1 MPLFN
6 DRAATKPLT
15 FLYLLE
21 VDELRLPMKRAVL
34 FDLEGT
40 LVETVYQQRSEAVN
54 QLRRE
59 TKKKLIEL
67 GVPAEA
73 LGELVRS
80 TLLRNQ
86 AYEWVETN
94 LSRAEAARFHSEL
107 DAFMKPFEMRSA
119 RLARIYPDTLEAL
132 EELATGGVEM
142 GMATNTSREAAD
154 YMLGNLG
161 LNRFFNVVVTRNDAP
176 RLKPDAAMIHAA
188 VARMGVAIG
197 WLVGDAMFDAEAAA
211 NAGLRSIIVRR
222 DGMRPSFANDY
233 FINSLNRVPS
243 IVFKG

>member
-1 MPLFN
+1 MN
-6 DRAATKPLT
+6 KAI
-15 FLYLLE
+15 
-21 VDELRLPMKRAVL
+21 L

-40 LVETVYQQRSEAVN
+40 LVETVYQRRREVVDH
-54 QLRRE
+54 LRRE
-59 TKKKLIEL
+59 TKRKLIDL
-67 GVPAEA
+67 GVPASI
-73 LGELVRS
+73 LSSLIRS

-94 LSRAEAARFHSEL
+94 LSQVEAARFHAKL

-154 YMLGNLG
+154 DMLGNLG
-161 LNRFFNVVVTRNDAP
+161 LKRFFNVVVTRSDAP

-188 VARMGVAIG
+188 VARMGVAVG

-222 DGMRPSFANDY
+222 DGLRPSFANDY
-233 FINSLNRVPS
+233 FINSLSRVPS

>member
-1 MPLFN
+1 M
-6 DRAATKPLT
+6 KPL
-15 FLYLLE
+15 
-21 VDELRLPMKRAVL
+21 MNKAIL

-40 LVETVYQQRSEAVN
+40 LVETVYQQSREVVD

-59 TKKKLIEL
+59 TKRKLIDL
-67 GVPAEA
+67 GVPASI
-73 LGELVRS
+73 LSSLVRS
-80 TLLRNQ
+80 TMLRNQ

-94 LSRAEAARFHSEL
+94 LSQEEAARFHSKL

-132 EELATGGVEM
+132 EELVAGGVEM

-188 VARMGVAIG
+188 VARMGVAVG

-222 DGMRPSFANDY
+222 DGLRPSFANDY

-243 IVFKG
+243 IVFKGE

>member
-1 MPLFN
+1 MN
-6 DRAATKPLT
+6 KAI
-15 FLYLLE
+15 
-21 VDELRLPMKRAVL
+21 L

-40 LVETVYQQRSEAVN
+40 LVETVYQRRREVVD

-59 TKKKLIEL
+59 TKRKLIDL
-67 GVPAEA
+67 GVPASIVSS
-73 LGELVRS
+73 LIRS

-94 LSRAEAARFHSEL
+94 LSRAEAARFHAEL

-119 RLARIYPDTLEAL
+119 RLARIYPDTLGTL
-132 EELATGGVEM
+132 EELTAGGVEM
-142 GMATNTSREAAD
+142 GIVTNTSREAAD

-161 LNRFFNVVVTRNDAP
+161 LKRFFNVVVTRNDAP

-188 VARMGVAIG
+188 VARMGVAVG
-197 WLVGDAMFDAEAAA
+197 WLVGDAMFDVEAAA